1 MKKTEGLK
9 ERLGLVTK
17 ERNQLQKAFE
27 QSEVQR
33 LELRDRV
40 RELEKKM
47 LQFEQDSQRERE
59 EAAAKLSEAT
69 RRVKELEKEHEESQV
84 VLDVDPNAV
93 ISQSDSGIDLGGIF
107 SGNEPLDFGPVLSYN
122 DMLSEALELCFDS
135 EIFANV

>member
-1 MKKTEGLK
+1 MLCS
-9 ERLGLVTK
+9 RLCFSF
-17 ERNQLQKAFE
+17 A
-27 QSEVQR
+27 VQVPRDR
-33 LELRDRV
+33 LEENRGAEGVRD
-40 RELEKKM
+40 LEKKM
-47 LQFEQDSQRERE
+47 IQFEQDAQRERE

-69 RRVKELEKEHEESQV
+69 RRVKELEKEKEESQV

-93 ISQSDSGIDLGGIF
+93 SSQSDSGIDLGGIF

>member
-9 ERLGLVTK
+9 ERLGLVMK

-40 RELEKKM
+40 RELEKKIF
-47 LQFEQDSQRERE
+47 QFEQDAQRERE

-69 RRVKELEKEHEESQV
+69 RRVKELEKEKEESQV

-93 ISQSDSGIDLGGIF
+93 ISQSDSGIDLDGIF

>member
-1 MKKTEGLK
+1 M
-9 ERLGLVTK
+9 K

-33 LELRDRV
+33 LELRDRA
-40 RELEKKM
+40 RELEKKIF
-47 LQFEQDSQRERE
+47 QFEQDAQRERE
-59 EAAAKLSEAT
+59 A
-69 RRVKELEKEHEESQV
+69 VKELEKEKEESQV

-93 ISQSDSGIDLGGIF
+93 SSQSDSGIDLGGIF

>member
-9 ERLGLVTK
+9 ERLGLVMK

-40 RELEKKM
+40 RELEKKIF
-47 LQFEQDSQRERE
+47 QFEQDAQRERE

-69 RRVKELEKEHEESQV
+69 RRVKELEKE
-84 VLDVDPNAV
+84 
-93 ISQSDSGIDLGGIF
+93 I
-107 SGNEPLDFGPVLSYN
+107 
-122 DMLSEALELCFDS
+122 
-135 EIFANV
+135 

>member
-1 MKKTEGLK
+1 M
-9 ERLGLVTK
+9 K

-47 LQFEQDSQRERE
+47 VQFEQDAQRERE

-69 RRVKELEKEHEESQV
+69 RRVKELEKEKEESQV

-93 ISQSDSGIDLGGIF
+93 SSQSDSGIDLGGIF

>member
-9 ERLGLVTK
+9 ERLGLVVK

-40 RELEKKM
+40 RELEKKIF
-47 LQFEQDSQRERE
+47 QFEQDAQRERE

-69 RRVKELEKEHEESQV
+69 RRVKELEKEESQV